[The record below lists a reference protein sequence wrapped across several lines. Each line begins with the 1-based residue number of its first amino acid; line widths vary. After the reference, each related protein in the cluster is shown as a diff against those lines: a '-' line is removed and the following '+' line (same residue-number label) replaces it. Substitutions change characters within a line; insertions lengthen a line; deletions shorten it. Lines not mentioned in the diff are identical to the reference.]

1 MTRRPPSPIKTLSS
15 TDPLVRALYSI
26 AAPVGR
32 YFRVDLEGAERIPK
46 EGGVMLVG
54 NHALLGVD
62 SWALL
67 PELLKQAER
76 VPRGMA
82 LRKLFDIPLVGR
94 TLERAGMVPG
104 EREHAV
110 ELLEREE
117 MVLTYPGGARD
128 SLKGRHERYQ
138 LKWDRRTGFAHV
150 AIQAQRP
157 ILPIVGAGPDECFKL
172 LLEDG
177 ILPMRGLSEA
187 STLKVPIFIPLARRV
202 PFSFLVGD
210 LISPPKP
217 LPSDAPAAEVSAHA
231 RAFATLVREQT
242 QSLLD
247 AHVERYRSRH
257 APKLEEELSQET
269 RKGLKQLLITTLQ
282 RTG

>member
-1 MTRRPPSPIKTLSS
+1 MTRRPFQTIKNISS
-15 TDPLVRALYSI
+15 SDPLVRMLYGI

-32 YFRVDLEGAERIPK
+32 YFRVDLQGAERIPR

-67 PELLKQAER
+67 PELLRQVER

-94 TLERAGMVPG
+94 TLEVAGMVPG
-104 EREHAV
+104 ERDHAV
-110 ELLEREE
+110 ELLEHEE

-128 SLKGRHERYQ
+128 SLKGRNERYK

-150 AIQAQRP
+150 AIKAQRP

-177 ILPMRGLSEA
+177 VLPMRGLSEA
-187 STLKVPIFIPLARRV
+187 STLKVPIFIPLARRI
-202 PFSFLVGD
+202 PFSFLVGE
-210 LISPPKP
+210 LIHPPKP
-217 LPSDAPAAEVSAHA
+217 LPQDAKKEEVKAHA
-231 RAFATLVREQT
+231 HAFAEQVRAQT
-242 QSLLD
+242 QALLD
-247 AHVERYRSRH
+247 AHVERYQSEQQRES
-257 APKLEEELSQET
+257 PSLTEET
-269 RKGLKQLLITTLQ
+269 RSGLRRLLLTTLQ

>member
-1 MTRRPPSPIKTLSS
+1 MTRRPFKPIKHLSS
-15 TDPLVRALYSI
+15 SDPLVRALYGI

-32 YFRVDLEGAERIPK
+32 YFRVDLQGAERIPR

-67 PELLKQAER
+67 PELLKQVER

-104 EREHAV
+104 KREHAV

-128 SLKGRHERYQ
+128 SLKGRNERYQ

-157 ILPIVGAGPDECFKL
+157 ILPIVGAGPDECFRL

-177 ILPMRGLSEA
+177 ILPMRNLSEA
-187 STLKVPIFIPLARRV
+187 STLKVPIFIPVARRI

-210 LISPPKP
+210 LISPPEP
-217 LPSDAPAAEVSAHA
+217 LPKDAPKEAQIDHA
-231 RAFATLVREQT
+231 RAFAKDVREQT
-242 QSLLD
+242 QRLLD
-247 AHVERYRSRH
+247 QHVERYQ
-257 APKLEEELSQET
+257 AEQEEPITQET
-269 RKGLKQLLITTLQ
+269 RTGLRQLLLTTLQ